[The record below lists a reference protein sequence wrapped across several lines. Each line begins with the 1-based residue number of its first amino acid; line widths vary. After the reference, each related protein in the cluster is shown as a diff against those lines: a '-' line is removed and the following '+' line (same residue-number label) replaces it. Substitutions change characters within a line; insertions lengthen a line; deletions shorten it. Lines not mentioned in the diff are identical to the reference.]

1 VLGSHRRPVEREQ
14 APTLEDAIEDS
25 MSQVLVVQHVTP
37 SGERFI
43 RGEDHRAFLP
53 MAIVHHVKE
62 HVGSI
67 RSVREIPHFVD
78 D

>member
-1 VLGSHRRPVEREQ
+1 
-14 APTLEDAIEDS
+14 